1 MPYTASIVEQS
12 PDMEFMGLFH
22 PSEVD
27 DQGLSETGAGTD
39 PVRLFARWYD
49 AARDAGVPLPE
60 AMALATATA
69 DGRPSSRMVLLKGF
83 DEHGFVFYTNYES
96 RKAVELDANPRAA
109 LTFHWTVLERQ
120 VRIEGAAV
128 RTSRE
133 EAEEYFRTRP
143 EESRIGAWASPQSRE
158 IASRETLEARA
169 IARAEE
175 FSGRDIPL
183 PPFWGGYRV
192 VPERIEFWQGRA
204 GRLHD
209 RLLYERT
216 DEGGWARKRLAP

>member
-1 MPYTASIVEQS
+1 
-12 PDMEFMGLFH
+12 MGLFH

-27 DQGLSETGAGTD
+27 GDGLRESEAGSD
-39 PVRLFARWYD
+39 PIRLFARWYD
-49 AARDAGVPLPE
+49 AARAADVPLPD
-60 AMALATATA
+60 AMALATATP

-83 DEHGFVFYTNYES
+83 DEGGFVFYTNYES
-96 RKAVELDANPRAA
+96 RKAAELDANPRAA
-109 LTFHWTVLERQ
+109 LTFHWTAQQRQ
-120 VRIEGAAV
+120 VRIEGTAV
-128 RTSRE
+128 RTSRD

-143 EESRIGAWASPQSRE
+143 KESRIGAWASPQSRE
-158 IASRETLEARA
+158 IASREALDARA
-169 IARAEE
+169 SERAEE
-175 FSGRDIPL
+175 FGKDDIPL

-216 DEGGWARKRLAP
+216 DQGGWARKRLAP

>member
-1 MPYTASIVEQS
+1 
-12 PDMEFMGLFH
+12 MGLFH
-22 PSEVD
+22 QSEVD
-27 DQGLSETGAGTD
+27 GEGLSESGAGQD
-39 PVRLFARWYD
+39 PIRLFARWYD
-49 AARDAGVPLPE
+49 AARAADVPLPD
-60 AMALATATA
+60 AMALATATP

-83 DEHGFVFYTNYES
+83 DEDGFVFYTNYES
-96 RKAVELDANPRAA
+96 RKAAELDANPHAA

-120 VRIEGAAV
+120 VRIEGAVV
-128 RTSRE
+128 RTSRD
-133 EAEEYFRTRP
+133 EAKEYFRTRP
-143 EESRIGAWASPQSRE
+143 EDSQIGAWASPQSRE
-158 IASRETLEARA
+158 IASRAALEARA
-169 IARAEE
+169 AARAEE

-216 DEGGWARKRLAP
+216 DEGVWARRRLAP